1 MKRIFLFF
9 LLIMVLSS
17 CQDPPTYKIGD
28 TEYYLVGSEW
38 KTYIGYREVVG
49 SEEMFLNVYNPQGDT
64 IIHEVFWTNDKIFI
78 CLTVGNK
85 EVDTLSIEN
94 INSINIPVPMDD
106 PYILLDHTIEGCKI
120 LNDDGTRWFGKL

>member
-17 CQDPPTYKIGD
+17 CQNPPTYKIGD

-38 KTYIGYREVVG
+38 KTYIGYREVFG
-49 SEEMFLNVYNPQGDT
+49 SEVMYLNVYYPQGDT
-64 IIHEVFWTNDKIFI
+64 IIHEVFWTNAEIFI
-78 CLTVGNK
+78 CLAVGEK
-85 EVDTLSIEN
+85 KDTLLIDN
-94 INSINIPVPMDD
+94 INSINTPVFLYDQ
-106 PYILLDHTIEGCKI
+106 YILSDLKIEGCKT